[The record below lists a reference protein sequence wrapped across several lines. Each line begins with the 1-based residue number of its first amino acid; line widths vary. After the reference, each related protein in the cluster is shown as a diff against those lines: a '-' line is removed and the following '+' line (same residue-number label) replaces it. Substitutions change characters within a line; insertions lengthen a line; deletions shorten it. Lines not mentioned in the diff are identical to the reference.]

1 MSSVSKYNEEHCH
14 LAEEIYALGGTG
26 KQVCNALNIGHKTL
40 YNWKRDHPEF
50 KNAILRGKDRY
61 NMETVENALLKRA
74 LGCKVTNKKT
84 KRVYLKG
91 KAPDGAKVDV
101 PAEEVVTDTKEYA
114 PDTTAI
120 IFYLVN
126 RYRNE
131 DDPRWVNLRQ
141 VQEHTGSIEHKH
153 EHERKDARR
162 IVEQLTSNELQELGK
177 LLFKSS
183 DTDAKRV
190 EEGDVL
196 QEPQKVRD
204 VQLEDS

>member
-1 MSSVSKYNEEHCH
+1 MSSCRKGV
-14 LAEEIYALGGTG
+14 LPWGVGDD
-26 KQVCNALNIGHKTL
+26 VCEALNISKKTL
-40 YNWKRDHPEF
+40 YNWKREHPEF
-50 KNAILRGKDRY
+50 KDAILRGKDQY
-61 NMETVENALLKRA
+61 NMETVENALLKKA
-74 LGCKVTNKKT
+74 LGFNTINKKT
-84 KRVYLKG
+84 KRTYLKG
-91 KAPDGAKVDV
+91 AAPDGVKVDV
-101 PAEEVVTDTKEYA
+101 PAEEVVTDTKEYP

-131 DDPRWVNLRQ
+131 KDPRWVNLRQ

-162 IVEQLTSNELQELGK
+162 IVEQLTSNELQELGN

-183 DTDAKRV
+183 DPDTKRV

-204 VQLEDS
+204 VQLEDG